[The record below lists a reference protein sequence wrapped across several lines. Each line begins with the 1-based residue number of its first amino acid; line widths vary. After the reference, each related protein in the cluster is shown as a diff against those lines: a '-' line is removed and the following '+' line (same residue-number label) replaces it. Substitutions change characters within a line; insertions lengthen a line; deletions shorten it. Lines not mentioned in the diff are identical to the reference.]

1 MRVSKHAEKRMKERC
16 GLTKKSKDRMALK
29 VLEEG
34 IPHSRTKGRLNKWV
48 TSLYFKNESANNIMI
63 YGNNAYIFCNDI
75 LITVLLVPNDIWK
88 NMSHMVI
95 KD

>member
-34 IPHSRTKGRLNKWV
+34 IPTAELRV
-48 TSLYFKNESANNIMI
+48 
-63 YGNNAYIFCNDI
+63 
-75 LITVLLVPNDIWK
+75 V
-88 NMSHMVI
+88 
-95 KD
+95 